1 MASQYVGMSHGNLEV
16 ATELYISTSESGQ
29 SGSFIRQASAPA
41 LVPPPAAAQQPA
53 PQQTIVSP
61 NDSNSDGPMKALRG
75 DSLTAESADAVEPEP
90 AIALR
95 DSQQRQSA
103 HLKQQEEFFGRAPSQ
118 AASFDPFQNQMP
130 DFCVNANPD
139 IRTFSHA
146 KKAAADEFKKLI
158 INILDQSLTSV
169 NQNRDLWSSN
179 DVAGLVIEHYC
190 LFQVHAHS
198 YAGRK
203 YLKRYP
209 LDAGAE
215 SFNLPIIDILDPC
228 TGALIQRSGHVDARA
243 LCRILRHHRYEDVSV
258 GTPVGTPQQPSPLPA
273 PSRGAHASVASQ
285 SDVESLSDEGD
296 NDMALAIAQS
306 FDDDVL
312 LSLGIEGNIPT
323 SRQSLNISAA
333 MPQSMR
339 PVVHEEIY
347 TTSFTEQFQQE
358 RLCVLWRV
366 FVFAF
371 NEPCFRSYKVLV
383 VGDKNCGKTSIIKR

>member
-16 ATELYISTSESGQ
+16 AIELYISTSESGQ
-29 SGSFIRQASAPA
+29 SGSFIRPASAPA

-61 NDSNSDGPMKALRG
+61 SDSNSDGPMKALRG
-75 DSLTAESADAVEPEP
+75 DSLTAESADAVEPDP

-103 HLKQQEEFFGRAPSQ
+103 HLKQQEEFFGRAPPQ

-130 DFCVNANPD
+130 DFCVNANPE

-169 NQNRDLWSSN
+169 NQNRDLWSSH

-228 TGALIQRSGHVDARA
+228 TGTLIQRSGHVDARA
-243 LCRILRHHRYEDVSV
+243 LCRILRHHRY
-258 GTPVGTPQQPSPLPA
+258 
-273 PSRGAHASVASQ
+273 
-285 SDVESLSDEGD
+285 
-296 NDMALAIAQS
+296 
-306 FDDDVL
+306 
-312 LSLGIEGNIPT
+312 
-323 SRQSLNISAA
+323 
-333 MPQSMR
+333 
-339 PVVHEEIY
+339 
-347 TTSFTEQFQQE
+347 
-358 RLCVLWRV
+358 
-366 FVFAF
+366 
-371 NEPCFRSYKVLV
+371 
-383 VGDKNCGKTSIIKR
+383 